1 MDALLEVRDLSF
13 IYHSP
18 DAETEAV
25 KRVSFE
31 VGREEFVAIVGPSG
45 CGKTTILSLIAGIL
59 EPSSGE
65 IFLKGKPWEEMSGL
79 TAFMPQRDQ
88 LFEWRNI
95 VRNVLLGL
103 EIMHAKTPENITY
116 ARSLL
121 QKYGLAEFE
130 KKRPSELSGGMRQR
144 AALIRTLVTSP
155 ELLLLDEPFS
165 ALDFQTRLSV
175 CDDVYD
181 IIRAEKKTVVFVT
194 HDIAEAI
201 SMADR
206 IIVLTERPAE
216 IKSIYRIDL
225 NKTLSPL
232 KRRELGF
239 GDYFKKIWAD
249 LEVKQCRK
257 NIKDISVN

>member
-1 MDALLEVRDLSF
+1 MSALLEVRKLSY

-18 DAETEAV
+18 DAETQAISE
-25 KRVSFE
+25 VSFGIE
-31 VGREEFVAIVGPSG
+31 REEFVAIVGPSG

-65 IFLKGKPWEEMSGL
+65 ILLDGKPVKEAAGL

-95 VRNVLLGL
+95 LRNVLLGP
-103 EIMHAKTPENITY
+103 EIRRQKTPENVKF

-121 QKYGLAEFE
+121 KKYGLSDFE

-165 ALDFQTRLSV
+165 ALDFQTRLTV
-175 CDDVYD
+175 CDDVYR
-181 IIRAEKKTVVFVT
+181 IIREEKKTVVFVT

-206 IIVLTERPAE
+206 VIVLTERPAR
-216 IKSIYRIDL
+216 IKNIYTIDL
-225 NKTLSPL
+225 DKSLSPL
-232 KRRELGF
+232 RRRELGF
-239 GDYFKKIWAD
+239 ADYFKRIWSD
-249 LEVKQCRK
+249 LEVKNVGRT
-257 NIKDISVN
+257 

>member
-1 MDALLEVRDLSF
+1 MSALLEVRKLSY

-18 DAETEAV
+18 DAETQAISE
-25 KRVSFE
+25 VSFGIE
-31 VGREEFVAIVGPSG
+31 REEFVAIVGPSG

-65 IFLKGKPWEEMSGL
+65 ILLDGKPVKEAAGL

-95 VRNVLLGL
+95 LRNVLLGP
-103 EIMHAKTPENITY
+103 EIRRQKTPENVKF
-116 ARSLL
+116 AHSLL
-121 QKYGLAEFE
+121 KKYGLSDFE

-165 ALDFQTRLSV
+165 ALDFQTRLTV
-175 CDDVYD
+175 CDDVYR
-181 IIRAEKKTVVFVT
+181 IIREEKKTVVFVT

-206 IIVLTERPAE
+206 VIVLTERPAR
-216 IKSIYRIDL
+216 IKNIYTIDL
-225 NKTLSPL
+225 DKSLSPL
-232 KRRELGF
+232 RRRELGF
-239 GDYFKKIWAD
+239 ADYFKRIWSD
-249 LEVKQCRK
+249 LEVKNVGRT
-257 NIKDISVN
+257 